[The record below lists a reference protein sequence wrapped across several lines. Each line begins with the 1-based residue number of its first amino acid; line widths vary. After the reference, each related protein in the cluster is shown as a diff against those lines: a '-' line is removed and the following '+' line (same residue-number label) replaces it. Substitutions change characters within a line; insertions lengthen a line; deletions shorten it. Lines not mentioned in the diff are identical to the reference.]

1 MNRHRARRL
10 QDPGA
15 AAPRPLSPVPQLHR
29 QLGQIT
35 RQLQEAMGLLGALP
49 GLHRSALD
57 LPDARSRLAAIERRS
72 FAAADRV
79 LNAVEQAKQ
88 ERQRIA
94 AAARDLA
101 RATPADAAG
110 MRLRAA
116 LSEIEAAA
124 GRIDAQLT
132 DIMVAQDFHDL
143 TGQMLAKV
151 GALAIELEA
160 KLLQLMEQ
168 ARVPMPGPAPRGED
182 TAASQREVDDLLAKL
197 GL

>member
-1 MNRHRARRL
+1 MNRHRARRM
-10 QDPGA
+10 QEPGP
-15 AAPRPLSPVPQLHR
+15 AAPRPLTPVPQLYR
-29 QLGQIT
+29 QLGQLT

-72 FAAADRV
+72 FAAADKV

-94 AAARDLA
+94 VAARDLA
-101 RATPADAAG
+101 RATPDDAAG
-110 MRLRAA
+110 MRLRAVLA
-116 LSEIEAAA
+116 EIEAAA
-124 GRIDAQLT
+124 GRVDAQLT

-143 TGQMLAKV
+143 TGQMLAQV
-151 GALAIELEA
+151 GALAIELEG
-160 KLLQLMEQ
+160 KLTQLMQQ
-168 ARVPMPGPAPRGED
+168 ARLPMPEPAPRVED
-182 TAASQREVDDLLAKL
+182 TAASQREVDELLAKL